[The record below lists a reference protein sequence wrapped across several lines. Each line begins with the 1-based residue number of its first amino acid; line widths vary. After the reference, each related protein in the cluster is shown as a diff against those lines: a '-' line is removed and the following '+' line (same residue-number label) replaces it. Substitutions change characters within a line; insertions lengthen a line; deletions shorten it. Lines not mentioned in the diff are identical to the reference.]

1 MTALTIRDATD
12 PDWPAIWPILRE
24 VCAGGDVYTYARDI
38 SEPTARAIWMSPAST
53 RVLVAETSD
62 GAVVGSAKFGPNQG
76 GPGSHVANASFIV
89 SSTARNLGVGRAL
102 GVAVLDRA
110 KATGFR
116 AMQYNAVVE
125 TNAPAVKLWLSLGFE
140 ILCTVPEAFDH
151 ATLGPV
157 GLHIMHRRLD

>member
-1 MTALTIRDATD
+1 MTSVTIRTAR
-12 PDWPAIWPILRE
+12 PEDWAGIWPILRE
-24 VCAGGDVYTYARDI
+24 VCAGGDVYTYPRDI
-38 SEPTARAIWMSPAST
+38 AEDAAEVIWMWPET
-53 RVLVAETSD
+53 NTVLVAETPDD
-62 GAVVGSAKFGPNQG
+62 GIVGSAKFGPNQG

-89 SSTARNLGVGRAL
+89 SSQARNLGVGRAL
-102 GVAVLDRA
+102 GVAVLDGA
-110 KATGFR
+110 KAAGFR